1 MNTKYTN
8 KRKFNRLYSALS
20 ASILFISAHSFANSG
35 NEEKSIIV
43 DETTPDSVLL
53 EGKDKA
59 EMFKVAQ
66 PSIVMTV
73 SVEGLAEEVE
83 VVYED
88 EGPVLLLEEGSDLEK
103 EKLKETYTELTGNED
118 VTVNAESMDN

>member
-8 KRKFNRLYSALS
+8 KRKYNRLYSALS